1 MIPEGTI
8 INCSSCM
15 SDMYKLSTDVDEN
28 DIISASS
35 LTRICEDLPDLEDAV
50 SGEDIPSCPYCDT
63 PLIWVDK

>member
-1 MIPEGTI
+1 
-8 INCSSCM
+8 M